1 MVEPTARIRPF
12 KAEDE
17 KLAKFTIG
25 KANMEGLTT
34 ANTKSW
40 LHPLTISIWAALS
53 CIWIHYMQWWPDAH
67 HGYVSYLR
75 PVPAFACL
83 AVPILALADWIN
95 RPYFEKVLQTVL
107 RKPDMRDL
115 AGYYART
122 PASGFWLLEYGDS
135 FVGLIA
141 VDASLDSDSNPG
153 AKKKKSQPVSSTA
166 VITHFSVDEK
176 YQSTDVQ
183 DDLLAHA
190 VRHAFTSSP
199 TVQRVECIDNPLVT
213 FTGPCYT
220 AAGFKTESVLE
231 PIGVFKW
238 RPSKRVLERS
248 EWEKRETTAT
258 R

>member
-17 KLAKFTIG
+17 KLAKFTIA

-40 LHPLTISIWAALS
+40 LHPLTLSIWVALS
-53 CIWIHYMQWWPDAH
+53 CIWIQYMQWWPNASI
-67 HGYVSYLR
+67 GYLSYLK
-75 PVPAFACL
+75 PLPAFASL
-83 AVPILALADWIN
+83 AVPILALVDWIN
-95 RPYFEKVLQTVL
+95 RPHFEKVLQMVL

-122 PASGFWLLEYGDS
+122 PSSGFWLLEYGDNI
-135 FVGLIA
+135 VGLIA
-141 VDASLDSDSNPG
+141 VDASLDSDSSPDT
-153 AKKKKSQPVSSTA
+153 KKKNSQPVSSTA

-176 YQSTDVQ
+176 YRSTGVQ
-183 DDLLAHA
+183 DDLLTYA
-190 VRHAFTSSP
+190 VRHAFASSP
-199 TVQRVECIDNPLVT
+199 TVQRVEGIDDPLVE

-238 RPSKRVLERS
+238 RPRKRVLERS
-248 EWEKRETTAT
+248 AWEEREAAAS